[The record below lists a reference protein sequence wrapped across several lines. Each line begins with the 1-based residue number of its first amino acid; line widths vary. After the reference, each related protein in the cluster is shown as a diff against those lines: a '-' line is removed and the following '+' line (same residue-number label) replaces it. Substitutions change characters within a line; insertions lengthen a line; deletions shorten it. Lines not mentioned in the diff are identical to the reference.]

1 MNYGSK
7 IAELRKSINLTQAEL
22 GAKLNVTAQAVSK
35 WENGLSEPDIDSIK
49 KLCEL
54 FSVSVDQFLD
64 FSKKDSEDET
74 ATTDSSAPA
83 HAQTLVIH
91 GYCEKCNKPVGPSE
105 YAVTNLSFNPS
116 NKNKTVTNDP
126 TRQHVFCKEC
136 HKQIVETKKTEEKNA
151 LLLKLAKETAEKKH
165 NFLRA

>member
-7 IAELRKSINLTQAEL
+7 IAELRKSNNLTQAEL

-64 FSKKDSEDET
+64 FSKKMT
-74 ATTDSSAPA
+74 P
-83 HAQTLVIH
+83 
-91 GYCEKCNKPVGPSE
+91 
-105 YAVTNLSFNPS
+105 F
-116 NKNKTVTNDP
+116 
-126 TRQHVFCKEC
+126 
-136 HKQIVETKKTEEKNA
+136 
-151 LLLKLAKETAEKKH
+151 
-165 NFLRA
+165 